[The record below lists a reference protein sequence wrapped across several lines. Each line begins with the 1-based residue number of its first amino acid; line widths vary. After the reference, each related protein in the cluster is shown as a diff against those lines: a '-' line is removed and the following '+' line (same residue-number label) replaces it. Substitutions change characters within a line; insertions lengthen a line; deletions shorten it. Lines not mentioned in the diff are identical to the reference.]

1 MNTGYDLVIKILHL
15 IQILWYASKHH
26 YIEFIK
32 DNHTVAEY
40 TWFHIPRAGH
50 LSLIEIY
57 AHKDKMKDNSV

>member
-1 MNTGYDLVIKILHL
+1 MPLE
-15 IQILWYASKHH
+15 HH

-32 DNHTVAEY
+32 DKHTVAEY